1 MLFCKRL
8 PLVPCLAFW
17 TAVGLGQP
25 GLGQD
30 ISGSISG
37 TVVDDQGQVLPGA
50 AVTLVHQRTG
60 LARTGVTDGQGEFQ
74 FNALAPGSYS
84 YRIELPSF
92 RTLAAKGIV
101 LSASDRLS
109 LGKLK
114 LVVGL
119 GESIVVESRGT
130 RVNAEDSQHSGLLT
144 STQIE
149 QIQTRGRDPLS
160 LLRLVPGVTY
170 TDDID
175 SLGESFGSSM
185 PNIGGQRQHW
195 NHVTVD
201 GVMGNEIGGSDR
213 VAQAINLDAI
223 DEIKVLLNTYRAEM
237 GRSGGAYVQIVT
249 KGGGSD
255 YDGSAYYYGRHEKLN
270 ANSFFNNLNGRPKPE
285 YRYNTFGFR
294 FGGPLEI
301 PGLYRQ
307 SGEKKLFFLYSME
320 APLTKPPGAFRNFIM
335 PTELE
340 RAGDFSQTFDRQGR
354 LIVIYDPVTRLPFPG
369 NRIPANRINS
379 SGRAL
384 LDLMPLPNAAE
395 RWRSDGYNFTR
406 QESTPKPKINNI
418 LRLDYRPNP
427 QDSFNLSIKD
437 WRSDQQGTEIT
448 AGPAR
453 WGLVDTHYLSTDRTL
468 SVGHTRLFGGLI
480 NEFQAGI
487 RQQTEQFQPVRESD
501 WQRLR
506 RSDVG
511 FTAGQF
517 HPEANPQG
525 VIPRALFGGG
535 NNTNGPS
542 PNIYFDSRLLERGEA
557 WVHSLRDNLTLTK
570 GKHTF
575 KGGLYFEHLF
585 NTEGNIGNASMGQ
598 FDFSRNVNNPFETC
612 IGTTGT
618 AQHCSFA
625 NALAGVFNSYTEAD
639 KNLTVK
645 GHGWLL
651 EWYLQDSWKAG
662 RRLTVDYGVRF
673 LWYTPWY
680 ASNQQA
686 AAFSLERYD
695 PARAPLLYRPARVGN
710 QNFAQDPRTGALH
723 PESLVGSFIPGTG
736 DPDNGM
742 VLAADRTYPRGF
754 RDNQGVQPEPRL
766 GFAYDLFGNGK
777 TALHLSTGL
786 FHQSRLVHNALTEL
800 GGNAP
805 IVNRPTFNFGTLD
818 TLLNSSGFAERPRG
832 VAGFERD
839 SKTPSS
845 FALSFGVQQELGWG
859 TVIDVTYV
867 GTLGRHLEQ
876 VVNINQVPDGARF
889 LDLHPENRDP
899 RRTNAALPAE
909 FLRPYRGYQDIN
921 IRSHFGTSNYNAL
934 QVQLNRRYIKGLQF
948 SVAYTLSRALGIAD
962 KDPVGSTGADGRI
975 EPQRPLKLWHY
986 GPLEYSQTHNLVVDY
1001 TWDLPK
1007 ASRLWNNRMIRLIFD
1022 DWQLSGENA
1031 LVSGRWE
1038 GVDFSTAD
1046 GFDFDGGDGPTRP
1059 RIVGPVLPPSDLRD
1073 PTPGGDPSHRSLDPA
1088 AFARPMGRGD
1098 YGNAPRNVFRQ
1109 PGVNN
1114 WNLSFFKNFRL
1125 GGPRKLQVRWEM
1137 YNVLNHTQF
1146 SSLNNDVALDAAGNF
1161 TNPSFGKATGAR
1173 SPRVMQGSI
1182 RLDF

>member
-1 MLFCKRL
+1 MRIARCWK
-8 PLVPCLAFW
+8 LAL
-17 TAVGLGQP
+17 AVGSLFALVSP
-25 GLGQD
+25 GLAQD
-30 ISGSISG
+30 ISGTISG
-37 TVVDDQGQVLPGA
+37 TVADEGDQVLPGA
-50 AVTLVHQRTG
+50 TVTLVHERTG
-60 LARTGVTDGQGEFQ
+60 RARTAVTDGRGEFQ
-74 FNALAPGSYS
+74 FGAVEPGSYA
-84 YRIELPSF
+84 YRVELQSF
-92 RTLAAKGIV
+92 RTLAGKGLV

-109 LGKLK
+109 LGRLK
-114 LVVGL
+114 LSVGL
-119 GESIVVESRGT
+119 GESLVVEAQGT

-149 QIQTRGRDPLS
+149 QIQTRGRDPLT

-170 TDDID
+170 TDDIE

-223 DEIKVLLNTYRAEM
+223 AEVKVLLNTYRAEM

-249 KGGGSD
+249 KGGGSK
-255 YDGSAYYYGRHEKLN
+255 YQGSAYYYGRHEKLN
-270 ANSFFNNLNGRPKPE
+270 ANSFFNNRNELPKPE

-294 FGGPLEI
+294 FGGPLEL

-307 SGEKKLFFLYSME
+307 NGEKKLFFLYSME

-354 LIVIYDPVTRLPFPG
+354 LIVIHDPVTRLPFPG
-369 NRIPANRINS
+369 NRIPADRLNR
-379 SGRAL
+379 SGQSL
-384 LDLMPLPNAAE
+384 LALMPLPNAAD
-395 RWRSDGYNFTR
+395 RWRSDGYNHTR
-406 QESTPKPKINNI
+406 QESTPKPKINNV
-418 LRLDYRPNP
+418 LRLDWKPNER
-427 QDSFNLSIKD
+427 DSFNLSLKD
-437 WRSDQQGTEIT
+437 WRSDQRGTEIT
-448 AGPAR
+448 AGPSR
-453 WGLVDTHYLSTDRTL
+453 WGLIDTHYLSTDRTL
-468 SVGHTRLFGGLI
+468 SLGHTRLFGGHLI

-487 RQQTEQFQPVRESD
+487 RQQTEQFHPVSEED
-501 WQRLR
+501 WRRIR

-517 HPEANPQG
+517 HPEANPLG

-542 PNIYFDSRLLERGEA
+542 PNIFFDSRLVEEGEA
-557 WVHSLRDNLTLTK
+557 WVHSARDNLTWTK
-570 GKHTF
+570 GRHTF
-575 KGGLYFEHLF
+575 KGGLYFEHIF

-612 IGTTGT
+612 IGATGT

-625 NALAGVFNSYTEAD
+625 NALVGSFNSYTEAD

-645 GHGWLL
+645 GDGWLV
-651 EWYLQDSWKAG
+651 EWYLQDTWKA
-662 RRLTVDYGVRF
+662 RPRLTVDYGVRF

-686 AAFSLERYD
+686 AAFSLERFD
-695 PARAPLLYRPARVGN
+695 PARAPLLYQPARVGN
-710 QNFAQDPRTGALH
+710 QNYAQDPRNGALH

-736 DPDNGM
+736 DPTNGM
-742 VLAADRTYPRGF
+742 VLAGDPDYPRGF
-754 RDNQGVQPEPRL
+754 RDNQGIHPEPRL
-766 GFAYDLFGNGK
+766 GLAYDLLGNGK
-777 TALHLSTGL
+777 TALHLSAGL

-818 TLLNSSGFAERPRG
+818 TLLSSTAFAERPRG

-845 FALSFGVQQELGWG
+845 FALSLGVQHDLGWG

-889 LDLHPENRDP
+889 LDDHPENRDP
-899 RRTNAALPAE
+899 RRTNSALPAE
-909 FLRPYRGYQDIN
+909 FLRPYRGYQEIN
-921 IRSHFGTSNYNAL
+921 LRSHFGTSNYNAL
-934 QVQLNRRYIKGLQF
+934 QVQINRRYIKGLQF
-948 SVAYTLSRALGIAD
+948 SVAYTLSKALGIAD
-962 KDPVGSTGADGRI
+962 KDPVGSGGEDGRI
-975 EPQRPLKLWHY
+975 EPQRPLRAWHY
-986 GPLEYSQTHNLVVDY
+986 GPMEYSQTHNLVVNY
-1001 TWDLPK
+1001 TWDLPR
-1007 ASRLWNNRMIRLIFD
+1007 ASRLWNARLVRVLFD
-1022 DWQLSGENA
+1022 NWQLSGENA

-1046 GFDFDGGDGPTRP
+1046 GFDFDGGDGPTRV
-1059 RIVGPVLPPSDLRD
+1059 RVVGPILPPDGQRD
-1073 PTPGGDPSHRSLDPA
+1073 PTPGGPADQRWLNPA
-1088 AFARPMGRGD
+1088 AFARPTGRGD
-1098 YGNAPRNVFRQ
+1098 YGDAARNLFRQ

-1114 WNLSFFKNFRL
+1114 WNLSFFKNFPL
-1125 GGPRKLQVRWEM
+1125 GGARKLQVRWEM

-1146 SSLNNDVALDAAGNF
+1146 SGVNNDVTFDAAGNF
-1161 TNPSFGKATGAR
+1161 TNVSFGKATGAR
-1173 SPRVMQGSI
+1173 APRVMQGSI
-1182 RLDF
+1182 RFNF